1 MEKQEILNIRKAMNW
16 TQVQM
21 AEFLE
26 VKPLTVSRWET
37 GVTHPLPVFVSKML
51 RLRGDAGRRSAN
63 AS

>member
-1 MEKQEILNIRKAMNW
+1 MNW

-51 RLRGDAGRRSAN
+51 RLRGDAGRRSAG
-63 AS
+63 